1 MSGYSQNPAPAQHE
15 VGGAD
20 TVNLEPRAGA
30 AAVSL
35 RKVWTER
42 IVGTVTRVINL
53 RAAGVSVHCSLAAPD
68 SSCHAVGTTDRDRAR
83 IAAGPTATR
92 IERATR
98 VCLHLEIELTCASF
112 CHGERTYNNISE
124 TLTITAYAVPG
135 AGRLAHIVGAG
146 IYRN

>member
-1 MSGYSQNPAPAQHE
+1 MSGYSKNPAPAQHE

-20 TVNLEPRAGA
+20 PVNLDPRAGA

-68 SSCHAVGTTDRDRAR
+68 SSCHSFGTTARDPALFT
-83 IAAGPTATR
+83 AGQTASS
-92 IERATR
+92 
-98 VCLHLEIELTCASF
+98 LHLATPF
-112 CHGERTYNNISE
+112 CHPLNFQ
-124 TLTITAYAVPG
+124 LTSPFFCH
-135 AGRLAHIVGAG
+135 HIP
-146 IYRN
+146 